1 MLKRLVI
8 TTGGTGGH
16 IFPALAVAEKVREMR
31 PECEVIFVGGEYGPE
46 KRLAEKEGLQ
56 FMGLPARGIMGRG
69 FKSVGALLRMGRSLL
84 KALSLLRRFRPD
96 AVLGFGGYAGFA
108 PVLAGKW
115 LGIPTAIHEQNS
127 LPGMTNRVLGKRVD
141 LVFLSFPD
149 SYRQFDPKKVRVFGN
164 PVRKAVSE
172 SFKLRKS
179 TGRGKNLLVL
189 GGSQGA
195 RGINQAVIACLAEL
209 REQGVKIWHQAGEQ
223 DFEEVNQKYE
233 QVHPQARVDKFIED
247 MAEAYAFADL
257 VLCRAGATTLA
268 ELCMAGKPSV
278 LVPFPYATHNH
289 QLNNAR
295 YLEDAGA
302 AMVLMQSYLEEVNL
316 ATLIGD
322 LFGAR
327 QKLADMAASAKTLG
341 NPNAAADILQELEG
355 TTQDSGGRAGPGGK
369 RKSAENRTRQ

>member
-31 PECEVIFVGGEYGPE
+31 PECEVVFVGGEYGPE
-46 KRLAEKEGLQ
+46 KRLAEKDGLQ
-56 FMGLPARGIMGRG
+56 FVALPARGIMGRG
-69 FKSVGALLRMGRSLL
+69 FKSAGALLRMGRSLL
-84 KALSLLRRFRPD
+84 KALALLRRLKPD

-127 LPGMTNRVLGKRVD
+127 LPGMTNRVLGKRAD

-149 SYRQFDPKKVRVFGN
+149 GYGLFDPQKVRVFGN
-164 PVRKAVSE
+164 PVRQAVSL
-172 SFKLRKS
+172 SFKRRAS

-195 RGINQAVIACLAEL
+195 RGINRAVTACLAEL
-209 REQGVKIWHQAGEQ
+209 REQGVKIWHQAGEH
-223 DFEEVNQKYE
+223 DFEEVNKKYE
-233 QVHPQARVDKFIED
+233 QVYPQARVDEFIED

-322 LFGAR
+322 LFGAK

-341 NPNAAADILQELEG
+341 NPNAAADILRELEG
-355 TTQDSGGRAGPGGK
+355 ITET
-369 RKSAENRTRQ
+369 